1 MRKFLIYGS
10 HIIQSLFELAPTEKD
25 KLIEILRKFANI
37 FQKMKPLQFRDL
49 FFSVQDEFF
58 GYVLEVKATKGDT
71 GVVLFADYLMTFQQ
85 Q

>member
-1 MRKFLIYGS
+1 MIYGS
-10 HIIQSLFELAPTEKD
+10 HIIQNLFELAPTEKE

-58 GYVLEVKATKGDT
+58 GYVIENKAKKGDN
-71 GVVLFADYLMTFQQ
+71 GIVLFADLLMTFQ
-85 Q
+85 